1 MTVLAEEVGESQ
13 AKEMLGHLSG
23 LFDGLLPEAR
33 AHRRSRQPR

>member
-1 MTVLAEEVGESQ
+1 MAVLAEEVGETQ
-13 AKEMLGHLSG
+13 ARQTLGRLSR